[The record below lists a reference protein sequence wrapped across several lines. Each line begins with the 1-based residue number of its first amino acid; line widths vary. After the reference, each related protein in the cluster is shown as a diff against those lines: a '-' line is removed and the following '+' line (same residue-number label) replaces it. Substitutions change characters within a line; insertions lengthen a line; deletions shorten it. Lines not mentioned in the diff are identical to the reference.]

1 MNITLSAPPT
11 VIREVRE
18 WAEENGTSLND
29 YIRDCLGM
37 KAAEIKAQR
46 LTQAQAFYEYAMT
59 HSIPMQKGFKWS
71 RAEASERK
79 IKCLS

>member
-1 MNITLSAPPT
+1 MNITLSASPT

-29 YIRDCLGM
+29 YIRDCLDM

-46 LTQAQAFYEYAMT
+46 LTRAQAFYEFAMA
-59 HSIPMQKGFKWS
+59 HPIKVPKGWKFS
-71 RAEASERK
+71 REEASERK
-79 IKCLS
+79 MKCLS